1 VEEMPLSCSAEIMS
15 GLAQQQDTLRTLYLE
30 PHQRGEYD
38 YEGMTLHAHRRFS
51 QTVRTRETLYAVL
64 GSPWETS
71 INVHWR
77 RKLAVP
83 ANEGCASTPT
93 ARAIVI
99 HITCHVI
106 PGVQ

>member
-1 VEEMPLSCSAEIMS
+1 MS
-15 GLAQQQDTLRTLYLE
+15 SLAQQQDTLRTLYLE
-30 PHQRGEYD
+30 THQRGEYD
-38 YEGMTLHAHRRFS
+38 YEGMILTRIDGFHKLYAL
-51 QTVRTRETLYAVL
+51 TRETLYAVL

-83 ANEGCASTPT
+83 ANERCASTPT

-99 HITCHVI
+99 HITYHVI
-106 PGVQ
+106 PRVQRWLPQPLL